1 MPARIHARD
10 RRRADP
16 SEEHERMKRDL
27 LSFADL
33 SRADA
38 DRLFRTAL
46 RLKADRR
53 AGRRH
58 VELAGR
64 TLGLIFHKPSLRT
77 RVSFEVA
84 MTQLGGESIFIT
96 DREIGMGSREPVQDV
111 ARVLSGYV
119 DGIMI
124 RTFDHQIA
132 VNLARHAT
140 VPVVNGL
147 TDWLHPCQILADLL
161 TMIEH
166 GLDLDDATVAYVG
179 DGNNVANS
187 WIEAAGLYGLRLRI
201 ACPEGYDP
209 DPNLIAQVRAS
220 GKGTVEIV
228 RSPAE
233 AAAGADVLYT
243 DVWASM
249 GQEAEREKRLPIFR
263 PYQINAEL
271 LERAQ
276 PNALVLHCLPAH
288 RGEEIT
294 EEAIEGPN
302 SGVFDQAENR
312 LHVQKGVLYEL
323 LVAAPPASGRRAGA
337 KAPSR
342 RNGSGPGKR
351 AAAKRPRGATRRA
364 AARRG
369 GAGARGAGK
378 KRARSRTRR

>member
-1 MPARIHARD
+1 
-10 RRRADP
+10 
-16 SEEHERMKRDL
+16 MKRDL

-33 SRADA
+33 TRADA
-38 DRLFRTAL
+38 DRLFKTAL
-46 RLKADRR
+46 RLKADLR

-58 VELAGR
+58 EELAGR
-64 TLGLIFHKPSLRT
+64 TLALIFHKPSLRT

-84 MTQLGGESIFIT
+84 MTQLGGESVFIT

-147 TDWLHPCQILADLL
+147 TDWLHPCQILADML
-161 TMIEH
+161 TMMER
-166 GLDLDDATVAYVG
+166 GLDLDDAVVAYVG

-187 WIEAAGLYGLRLRI
+187 WIEAAGLYGLDLRI

-209 DPNLIAQVRAS
+209 DPALVAQVRAS
-220 GKGTVEIV
+220 GKGSVTIV
-228 RSPAE
+228 RSPQE
-233 AAAGADVLYT
+233 AAEGADVLYT

-263 PYQINAEL
+263 PYQINDEL
-271 LERAQ
+271 LRRAKRK
-276 PNALVLHCLPAH
+276 AIVLHCLPAH

-294 EEAIEGPN
+294 EDVIEGP
-302 SGVFDQAENR
+302 SSAVFDQAENR

-323 LVAAPPASGRRAGA
+323 LVAGAATRAR
-337 KAPSR
+337 PSR
-342 RNGSGPGKR
+342 RNGSEPRKR
-351 AAAKRPRGATRRA
+351 AASSARTASAK
-364 AARRG
+364 
-369 GAGARGAGK
+369 K
-378 KRARSRTRR
+378 KPASARSRARR

>member
-1 MPARIHARD
+1 MERN
-10 RRRADP
+10 
-16 SEEHERMKRDL
+16 RMKRDL

-33 SRADA
+33 TRADA
-38 DRLFRTAL
+38 DRLFKTAL
-46 RLKADRR
+46 RLKADLR

-58 VELAGR
+58 EELAGR
-64 TLGLIFHKPSLRT
+64 TLALIFHKPSLRT

-84 MTQLGGESIFIT
+84 MTQLGGESVFIT

-147 TDWLHPCQILADLL
+147 TDWLHPCQILADML
-161 TMIEH
+161 TMMER
-166 GLDLDDATVAYVG
+166 GLDLDDAVVAYVG

-187 WIEAAGLYGLRLRI
+187 WIEAAGLYGLDLRI

-209 DPNLIAQVRAS
+209 DPALVAQVGAS
-220 GKGTVEIV
+220 GKGSVAIV
-228 RSPAE
+228 RSPLE
-233 AAAGADVLYT
+233 AAEGADVLYT

-249 GQEAEREKRLPIFR
+249 GQEAEREKRLPVFR
-263 PYQINAEL
+263 PYQINDEL
-271 LERAQ
+271 LRRAKRK
-276 PNALVLHCLPAH
+276 AIVLHCLPAH

-294 EEAIEGPN
+294 EDVIEGP
-302 SGVFDQAENR
+302 SSAVFDQAENR

-323 LVAAPPASGRRAGA
+323 LVADAAARTRS
-337 KAPSR
+337 SR
-342 RNGSGPGKR
+342 RNGSAPRKP
-351 AAAKRPRGATRRA
+351 AASS
-364 AARRG
+364 ARS
-369 GAGARGAGK
+369 ASARK
-378 KRARSRTRR
+378 KPASARSRTRR